1 MKRDKTPDIDAEI
14 QQLLS
19 QLAPIGMT
27 PEQVDGIRAA
37 ARNTK
42 VIYDAFVEAGFTAD
56 QALVLTINVIGAN
69 TDGGQ
74 A

>member
-1 MKRDKTPDIDAEI
+1 MTDPDTQTIRGLASRLAIELDEQDPDA
-14 QQLLS
+14 
-19 QLAPIGMT
+19 
-27 PEQVDGIRAA
+27 IRAA